1 MKACPYYV
9 NPSLLQLLFCISC
22 MPSPSLL
29 KIYSPDNKPP
39 FLRTWFQIF
48 HFFSNRFLI
57 GNDFSNLHNTCT
69 ARRTHL
75 YQQQLY
81 ANYKLTRDNLCPVLC
96 FAFDMSDMFV
106 DIVVNLIPRVYPAFQ
121 HQQFITTNI

>member
-1 MKACPYYV
+1 MSIPVYCSFSFASAVCPHLVYSRSIHQTI
-9 NPSLLQLLFCISC
+9 NPLSANLVSNISL
-22 MPSPSLL
+22 
-29 KIYSPDNKPP
+29 
-39 FLRTWFQIF
+39 
-48 HFFSNRFLI
+48 FSNRFLI

-69 ARRTHL
+69 ARHTHL